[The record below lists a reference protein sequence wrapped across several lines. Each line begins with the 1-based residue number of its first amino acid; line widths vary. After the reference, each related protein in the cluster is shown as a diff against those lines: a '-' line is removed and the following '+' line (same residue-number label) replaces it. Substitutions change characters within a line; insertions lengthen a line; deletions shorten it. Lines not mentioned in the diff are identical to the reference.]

1 MLRLIV
7 EAAIHWMQIG
17 LPIKELKIVL
27 FQNKTESINET
38 NQILVDYFDSLK
50 QQNLET
56 TLQRVITS
64 STNFSATVDT
74 KLNFGSSAKVSSCE
88 MQIFCVCFQSVR
100 FLSQKF
106 LTLKYLDNI
115 FDLYM

>member
-27 FQNKTESINET
+27 FQNKTEAINET

-56 TLQRVITS
+56 TLQRVITFPA
-64 STNFSATVDT
+64 NFSATLT
-74 KLNFGSSAKVSSCE
+74 LHLANFGSSAKVSSCE
-88 MQIFCVCFQSVR
+88 MQIFCGF
-100 FLSQKF
+100 FNSQKF
-106 LTLKYLDNI
+106 PLAKYSDLKVSR
-115 FDLYM
+115 